1 MNDVPS
7 GRITGDRGVGA
18 DGGQYGTHVRLRG
31 GVLGILGISRE
42 SQKPDR
48 RENRQNG
55 DDDDEFGERESGKFL
70 RSGGAE
76 DFANTG
82 RNRIGKRDA
91 CGVSKVAHVRLINEI
106 WDRT

>member
-31 GVLGILGISRE
+31 GILGVLGISRE
-42 SQKPDR
+42 GQKSDR
-48 RENRQNG
+48 RENRQDGN
-55 DDDDEFGERESGKFL
+55 DDDELGERESGKLL

-82 RNRIGKRDA
+82 RNRVGKRNVR
-91 CGVSKVAHVRLINEI
+91 GVFKVAHVRLENEI
-106 WDRT
+106 WGRT